1 MLNSG
6 LGFSDEFEMEACS
19 YSAKSS
25 SKFMQQYKEWTY
37 TMRKESSAF
46 FRSVKDKA
54 CYINISIRLDSIV
67 QFIFNICYLLF
78 ITKEKII
85 FVLLSLIAGQS
96 SSKICC

>member
-1 MLNSG
+1 MNKYFEYFGYFQFIEERLNMLNSG

-19 YSAKSS
+19 YSAKSN

-54 CYINISIRLDSIV
+54 CYINILIRLDSIV
-67 QFIFNICYLLF
+67 
-78 ITKEKII
+78 
-85 FVLLSLIAGQS
+85 
-96 SSKICC
+96 

>member
-25 SKFMQQYKEWTY
+25 SKFMQQYREWTY

-54 CYINISIRLDSIV
+54 CYLAFQLNWTISYTIHLSPTST
-67 QFIFNICYLLF
+67 ICLYY
-78 ITKEKII
+78 KK
-85 FVLLSLIAGQS
+85 
-96 SSKICC
+96 K

>member
-1 MLNSG
+1 MIKKIYSVYRFQFIEERLNMLNSG

-46 FRSVKDKA
+46 FRSVKDKV
-54 CYINISIRLDSIV
+54 CMNIVRP
-67 QFIFNICYLLF
+67 N
-78 ITKEKII
+78 
-85 FVLLSLIAGQS
+85 LIKSYGLYFENLCLKLAV
-96 SSKICC
+96 

>member
-25 SKFMQQYKEWTY
+25 NKFIQQYREWTY

-54 CYINISIRLDSIV
+54 CYINISIKLV
-67 QFIFNICYLLF
+67 LEFI
-78 ITKEKII
+78 
-85 FVLLSLIAGQS
+85 
-96 SSKICC
+96 SKISAICLYCKRK

>member
-25 SKFMQQYKEWTY
+25 SKFMQQYREWTY

-46 FRSVKDKA
+46 FRSVKDKVY
-54 CYINISIRLDSIV
+54 YINILYTIKSELISVIS
-67 QFIFNICYLLF
+67 NI
-78 ITKEKII
+78 
-85 FVLLSLIAGQS
+85 SLPLW
-96 SSKICC
+96 

>member
-25 SKFMQQYKEWTY
+25 SKFMQQYREWTY

-46 FRSVKDKA
+46 FRSVKDKVREYRVN
-54 CYINISIRLDSIV
+54 CISWLVLWEFMFRTSCV
-67 QFIFNICYLLF
+67 KGKNTYYFILLISF
-78 ITKEKII
+78 GCRQI
-85 FVLLSLIAGQS
+85 QQ
-96 SSKICC
+96 

>member
-25 SKFMQQYKEWTY
+25 SKFMQQYREWTY

-46 FRSVKDKA
+46 FRSVKDKV
-54 CYINISIRLDSIV
+54 C
-67 QFIFNICYLLF
+67 
-78 ITKEKII
+78 
-85 FVLLSLIAGQS
+85 
-96 SSKICC
+96 